1 MALMPPMSPL
11 MPQTPHTPLVPLAL
25 FALLVLPIVIVAGCG
40 DDDGC
45 PVVCAKSAECQPE
58 GPGEDACL
66 ALCRQQSEDEA
77 YAEAIEL
84 QAECYEEGWTCA
96 ELAGGVC
103 DAPE

>member
-1 MALMPPMSPL
+1 MPRILIAL
-11 MPQTPHTPLVPLAL
+11 A
-25 FALLVLPIVIVAGCG
+25 ALLPLITAGCG

-45 PVVCAKSAECQPE
+45 PVVCAKNAECQPE

-66 ALCRQQSEDEA
+66 DLCRQQSEDEA

-84 QAECYEEGWTCA
+84 QAECYEEGWSCA